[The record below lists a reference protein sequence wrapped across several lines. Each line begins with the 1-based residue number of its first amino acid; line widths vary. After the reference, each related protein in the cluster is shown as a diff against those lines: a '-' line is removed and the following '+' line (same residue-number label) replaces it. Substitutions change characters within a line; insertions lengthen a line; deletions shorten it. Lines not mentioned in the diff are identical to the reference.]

1 MNNDQEPM
9 EKENDWHLSDAEEGF
24 DCSWLI
30 DP

>member
-9 EKENDWHLSDAEEGF
+9 EKENDWQRSDAEEGF
-24 DCSWLI
+24 YCSWLI